1 MDLKEIEEK
10 EIDDVRRLLRDP
22 TDFRELLI
30 KGELKDFYGWRVYP
44 EYKDLFVHKEPTYYR
59 KGSSLARNYT
69 YRGVNP
75 VIVYLIPNAYSEED
89 FRNYTGMTTDFFL
102 KQVENNEIIP
112 MRGLS
117 KGYEGNSFY
126 ENFFEKW
133 GKHLGEKPPV
143 FANAVEFAL
152 TEERG
157 EIKDFWE
164 SKTNELEEDF
174 PSLKGK
180 KIQPAPELSPKDCIR
195 FFAERF
201 GWLELIGMEDFV
213 SDVKFL
219 LHEYN
224 KKGDEEILNNAG
236 IITFHGH
243 QIFSVKA
250 FYSKGSTVTFSIEDY
265 KRATEM
271 IRRLWKKREERGRL
285 VNVLMRM
292 SIPLSYYISEVKKV
306 LTVAIPK
313 TETKEEEE
321 EVYRKFKKNEKV
333 SDARNEATLMENQH
347 MLDLKNVQKHG
358 GIEIGALDDSRREF
372 VECVDKY
379 RDTLMETKMAPHDW
393 AKTVFEIGS
402 TIAPIPMSIKDLITS
417 PDIWSAINE
426 LIRTGRI
433 KEYFE
438 KTILPSIG
446 AQISVWEEGKTPK
459 WDEIL

>member
-1 MDLKEIEEK
+1 MDLKEIEEE
-10 EIDDVRRLLRDP
+10 EIDDVRRFFRYP
-22 TDFRELLI
+22 TDFRELVR
-30 KGELKDFYGWRVYP
+30 KGELKEFYGWRVYP
-44 EYKDLFVHKEPTYYR
+44 AYKDLFVDKEPTYYR
-59 KGSSLARNYT
+59 KGSSLARNYA
-69 YRGVNP
+69 YRNANP
-75 VIVYLIPNAYSEED
+75 VIVYLIPNAYSEKD

-117 KGYEGNSFY
+117 KDYEGNSFY

-164 SKTNELEEDF
+164 SKANELEEDF
-174 PSLKGK
+174 SSLKGK

-213 SDVKFL
+213 RDVKSL

-224 KKGDEEILNNAG
+224 KKGDEELLNNAG

-265 KRATEM
+265 KRATET
-271 IRRLWKKREERGRL
+271 IRRLWKRREERGRL
-285 VNVLMRM
+285 VNVLTQM

-306 LTVAIPK
+306 LTFAIPK
-313 TETKEEEE
+313 TETKWEEEQ
-321 EVYRKFKKNEKV
+321 VYHKFKKNEDV
-333 SDARNEATLMENQH
+333 FEARNEETIMENQH
-347 MLDLKNVQKHG
+347 MADLKNVQKHG
-358 GIEIGALDDSRREF
+358 GIEIGAFDDSRRELGEI
-372 VECVDKY
+372 VGVYMDS
-379 RDTLMETKMAPHDW
+379 LMETKMAPHDW

-402 TIAPIPMSIKDLITS
+402 TIAPIPMSIKELIPS
-417 PDIWSAINE
+417 PDILSAINE
-426 LIRTGRI
+426 LIRTGKI

-459 WDEIL
+459 WDEIV